1 MGPPRRVAPK
11 SRRID
16 RLIVVSVSPVTKADG
31 QGISGGQRER
41 SQGSAP
47 DLARSTR
54 VPYTGIAA
62 HCGVDRKRARQ
73 YVEAA
78 QAAGLQ
84 RNDGAWALDDG
95 LIGAVIETVRPE
107 RPNGHG
113 PAWDG

>member
-1 MGPPRRVAPK
+1 M
-11 SRRID
+11 
-16 RLIVVSVSPVTKADG
+16 
-31 QGISGGQRER
+31 
-41 SQGSAP
+41 
-47 DLARSTR
+47 
-54 VPYTGIAA
+54 
-62 HCGVDRKRARQ
+62 DRKRARQ